1 MSNIK
6 IAILFVGQGSQYV
19 GMGKDLYENI
29 EECREIFDKGEEA
42 LGMNIKDLIF
52 NGNDE
57 DLKLT
62 ENAQPAILLTS
73 LAAAKALE
81 INGIKGDFTTGLSLG
96 EYGSLIYGGALDF
109 SDGLKLVRERGKIMG
124 SSLPK
129 GLGKMAAI
137 LRLNDEK
144 MEELLNRS
152 SKFGVIE
159 GANYNCPGQVVVSGE
174 NDAIEEAVKIAKEL
188 GGMGISLN
196 VSGPFHS
203 SLLEEASKEFAKEL
217 ENVKFNK
224 FNKVVYSN
232 TLGVPYGES
241 DDLKEILAKHIKT
254 AVLFENIIRD
264 MLDKGVDTFIE
275 VGPGKAL
282 RGFVKKIDRKA
293 KVYNVEN
300 MESLNKTIDSL
311 KGIF

>member
-1 MSNIK
+1 MSSKN
-6 IAILFVGQGSQYV
+6 IAILFAGQGSQYI

-29 EECREIFDKGEEA
+29 KECREVFDKGEAA
-42 LGMNIKDLIF
+42 LEMDIKNLIF
-52 NGNDE
+52 NGTE
-57 DLKLT
+57 EELKLT

-81 INGIKGDFTTGLSLG
+81 VNGIEGDFTTGLSLG
-96 EYGSLIYGGALDF
+96 EYGSLIYGGALNF

-137 LRLNDEK
+137 LKLNDEK
-144 MEELLNRS
+144 VEELIKRAS
-152 SKFGVIE
+152 EFGIIE

-174 NDAIEEAVKIAKEL
+174 NNAIEESVKIAKEL
-188 GGMGISLN
+188 GGMGIILN

-203 SLLEEASKEFAKEL
+203 SLLEGASLEFLKEL
-217 ENVKFNK
+217 EKVQFNNFNK
-224 FNKVVYSN
+224 TVYSN
-232 TLGVPYGES
+232 VLGAPYSDG
-241 DDLKEILAKHIKT
+241 DDLKELLRKHIKT
-254 AVLFENIIRD
+254 AVLFEKTIRD

-300 MESLNKTIDSL
+300 MESLNKTIEDL
-311 KGIF
+311 KGNV